1 MFSFGKIFD
10 FFKSL
15 TSMFWKKEIELSIV
29 GLQNAG
35 KTTLMNSM
43 HGGKFDAETTPTI
56 GMNLR
61 NIKKG
66 NVTMKFWDLGGQPRY
81 RESWEKYC
89 STSDVIVY
97 VVDASEKES
106 IDTARTQLHELLAWE
121 TLASIPLLVL
131 GNKNDLKDCLNEEE
145 IIQLLEL
152 KKFAS
157 RKVACYSISAKNM
170 NGLDKVVKWL
180 QEQPKIKR

>member
-1 MFSFGKIFD
+1 MFKKLFSWIQ
-10 FFKSL
+10 SL
-15 TSMFWKKEIELSIV
+15 FWKKEIEISIV

-35 KTTLMNSM
+35 KSTLVSSLAT
-43 HGGKFDAETTPTI
+43 GKFDQETVPTI
-56 GMNLR
+56 GMNYR
-61 NIKKG
+61 NLKKG
-66 NVTMKFWDLGGQPRY
+66 NVSLKLWDLGGQPRY

-106 IDTARTQLHELLAWE
+106 IDIARQQLHELLSWD
-121 TLASIPLLVL
+121 TLTGIPLLVL

-145 IIQLLEL
+145 LIELLNL
-152 KKFAS
+152 KKLAN
-157 RKVACYSISAKNM
+157 RKVCCYSISAKNLT
-170 NGLDKVVKWL
+170 NLDIAMKWI